1 MDFFIKETNVR
12 GGNRGGK
19 NLFNWDDVRLLSNR
33 DRQSYL
39 GSTQALGLMDR
50 GGKWYRRDWWT
61 HYNNQV
67 NVYGHKD
74 KLNNRTALLDEK
86 KEIRK
91 KEKEKLYEFIY
102 GKKKKNNNNLSLN
115 LNDGES
121 IKEQLSKIQSEKNL
135 STKSE
140 NGDLSRPGLGL
151 IKQMNLENE
160 ISFDKDKI
168 FENKKKED
176 IFLGKKIKNNDNY
189 NEKKLMGDDKSSK
202 RHSHH
207 HHHHHHKHNHHHNK
221 SKNKNKKI
229 KDLENNNK
237 SKEYSKD

>member
-1 MDFFIKETNVR
+1 M
-12 GGNRGGK
+12 
-19 NLFNWDDVRLLSNR
+19 
-33 DRQSYL
+33 
-39 GSTQALGLMDR
+39 
-50 GGKWYRRDWWT
+50 
-61 HYNNQV
+61 
-67 NVYGHKD
+67 
-74 KLNNRTALLDEK
+74 
-86 KEIRK
+86 
-91 KEKEKLYEFIY
+91 
-102 GKKKKNNNNLSLN
+102 SLN

-168 FENKKKED
+168 FENKKKE
-176 IFLGKKIKNNDNY
+176 FLGKKIKNNDNY